1 MGENPTASPQSP
13 PSEPPKTIPLPEM
26 PKEREKKQILEV
38 VDKIAAVRLEKV
50 LTMDK
55 LVEDH
60 NALIKLDSKIREDLL
75 KASSALEVKKFKL
88 VIESIGME
96 KVILQEKRHIIK
108 LLEIEESKLRARL
121 IELETS
127 EA

>member
-1 MGENPTASPQSP
+1 MGENPTANSQSQTP
-13 PSEPPKTIPLPEM
+13 ELPKPAPLPEM

-38 VDKIAAVRLEKV
+38 LDKIAAVRLEKV

-55 LVEDH
+55 LIESH
-60 NALIKLDSKIREDLL
+60 NALIKLDAKTREDLL
-75 KASSALEVKKFKL
+75 KANTPLEIKKFKL